1 MEDGGKSQ
9 FKFKVNTNLNNALVA
24 ILKMVDF
31 KVRFNLKLARR
42 QTFKMATCGNSNL
55 MLD

>member
-31 KVRFNLKLARR
+31 KVRFNLKLWRR
-42 QTFKMATCGNSNL
+42 QTYSKWRQVVIQI
-55 MLD
+55 